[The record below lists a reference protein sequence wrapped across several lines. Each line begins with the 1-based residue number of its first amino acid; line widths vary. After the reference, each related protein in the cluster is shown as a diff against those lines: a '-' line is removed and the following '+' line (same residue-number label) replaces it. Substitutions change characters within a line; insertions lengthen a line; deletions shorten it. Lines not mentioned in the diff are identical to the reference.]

1 MTTNENTNLENVFIF
16 RLPKL
21 QLENPKGLKDADV
34 ANLLIHLNKE
44 AYALKGEV
52 CIYDLCQH
60 VEEFLHKHDKPPPKS
75 FYEQMVDGK
84 QMRHQIEQNTLK
96 ENEEKT
102 KKALH
107 DEVLKRQAQLKNDG
121 RTRRSTLSEIS
132 PLHRSNNNSVSE
144 MRNYL
149 NDCDDHRRSEA
160 FYFPTSGKRI
170 QLGSCL
176 GHSQKGC
183 INYSGIDLESG
194 QLYYISEWEIKYSQ
208 IEAKNKSVEEVV
220 ECECHCNL
228 LIKSNVT
235 NYVYFYLQLS
245 KNKLLILQ
253 NCTTNI

>member
-1 MTTNENTNLENVFIF
+1 MFLFVYFLS
-16 RLPKL
+16 LPKL
-21 QLENPKGLKDADV
+21 ELENPSGLKDADV
-34 ANLLIHLNKE
+34 ENLLIQLKKE
-44 AYALKGEV
+44 AYNLKGEV

-60 VEEFLHKHDKPPPKS
+60 VEAFLHKHEKPPPKS
-75 FYEQMVDGK
+75 FYEQMVDNK

-102 KKALH
+102 KKALQ

-121 RTRRSTLSEIS
+121 RTRRSTLSEVS

-149 NDCDDHRRSEA
+149 NDCDDHKRSEA
-160 FYFPTSGKRI
+160 FYFPTTGRRI

-194 QLYYISEWEIKYSQ
+194 QLYYVSEWEIKYSQ
-208 IEAKNKSVEEVV
+208 IEAKNKSVDEIV
-220 ECECHCNL
+220 ECEYYCQFQFHV
-228 LIKSNVT
+228 IKNF
-235 NYVYFYLQLS
+235 YF
-245 KNKLLILQ
+245 
-253 NCTTNI
+253 